1 MAEWPNSTISYERAR
16 SLQGLM
22 QKRCFCL
29 FSGADQSTMSSVLIS
44 SVPGSIAFILFLL
57 DYWFLQFCNSNMYEQ
72 VPSPHLVLVLKIKI
86 MFNEYMSI
94 KAMTADLPH
103 STKYVENSQFTF
115 ILQKCWQL
123 GVDPSLCLTKSPSQ
137 KH

>member
-1 MAEWPNSTISYERAR
+1 
-16 SLQGLM
+16 M

-29 FSGADQSTMSSVLIS
+29 FSGADQPTMSSVLNS

-103 STKYVENSQFTF
+103 STEYVENSQFTF